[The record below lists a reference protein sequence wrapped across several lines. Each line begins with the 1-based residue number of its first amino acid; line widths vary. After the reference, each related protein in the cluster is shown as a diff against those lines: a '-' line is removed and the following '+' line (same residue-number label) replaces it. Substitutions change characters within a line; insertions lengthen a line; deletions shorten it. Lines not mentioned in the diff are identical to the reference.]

1 MERPTDA
8 DIRHARQLVLAG
20 GLGMWGVAAAA
31 GMWLAAGPGRPGTA
45 PVTVWT
51 AVAVSGLLL
60 GAFVLGI
67 GHGWSGPAPD
77 PVAQAWFALTVYP
90 LFAVMTTS
98 WILSDAGVLGS
109 DGQGLIGTVALA
121 AVLFARGLVL
131 LSPAGPRALLVETH
145 GRAAHA
151 GLAMAAG
158 AVHLV
163 AAAATFALAVS
174 ARLLLASVVAVGAF
188 VVVHL
193 GAAAI
198 ARRTAAGHPGTTEAD
213 VLSAR

>member
-8 DIRHARQLVLAG
+8 EIRHARQLVLAG
-20 GLGMWGVAAAA
+20 GLGTWGVAAAA
-31 GMWLAAGPGRPGTA
+31 GVWLAAGPGPPAAAPGT
-45 PVTVWT
+45 VWLPI
-51 AVAVSGLLL
+51 AVSGLML

-67 GHGWSGPAPD
+67 GHGWTGPAPD

-90 LFAVMTTS
+90 LFAVITTS
-98 WILSDAGVLGS
+98 WILYDAGVLGS
-109 DGQGLIGTVALA
+109 EGRTLVGTVALA
-121 AVLFARGLVL
+121 AVLFTRGLVL

-145 GRAAHA
+145 GRAARA
-151 GLAMAAG
+151 ALATTAG
-158 AVHLV
+158 AAYL
-163 AAAATFALAVS
+163 AAAAVTFALTVS